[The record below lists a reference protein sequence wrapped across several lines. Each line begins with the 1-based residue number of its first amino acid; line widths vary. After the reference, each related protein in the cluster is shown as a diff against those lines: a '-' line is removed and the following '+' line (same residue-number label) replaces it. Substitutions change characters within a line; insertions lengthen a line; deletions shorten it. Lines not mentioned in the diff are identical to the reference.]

1 METVIIGVLL
11 FWLGSV
17 WTLYTIRKQLFRLAE
32 ENNIK
37 IVNNTI
43 QSIEPVV
50 LEIETH
56 SNIFYLYD
64 KKTNTFMC
72 QGISLEELA
81 NNLNTFNKIKIA
93 VVKYNEKL
101 VWFKEGK
108 VFMVQNES

>member
-1 METVIIGVLL
+1 METVLIGMLL

-17 WTLYTIRKQLFRLAE
+17 WTLYTIKKHLLRLGE
-32 ENNIK
+32 EKHIK
-37 IVNNTI
+37 IIDSKN
-43 QSIEPVV
+43 QSLEPVV

-56 SNIFYLYD
+56 SDTFYLYD

-93 VVKYNEKL
+93 VVKYNQNL

-108 VFMVQNES
+108 VFVVQNES